1 MSRSIVIDQGTQTVL
16 QVPIY
21 VSGENVPMQPPPQPS
36 PASQGRE
43 LVAVHEPTID
53 EMLEQ
58 FSRWMRLDVAD
69 GNASPA
75 TLRSY
80 WGDVRDHLV
89 WLMEQ
94 GMRPAQADEEVLK
107 AYRAWLTAKYKVS
120 TAGRKFTSVRRF
132 YDMAYQR
139 GQLPSN
145 PAARIKSPA
154 DRTDEDERIKY
165 VSRLAMQKMLVLS
178 DEQYKHDANA
188 KVKAMRDQAMLL
200 LAMRHGLREIELV
213 RLNVENVALS
223 ADGESSTLR
232 VFGKRSKWRTI
243 HLVPQTQMALQ
254 KWLAAHALMHIR
266 PDGGDG
272 MSQPGTPLFVSL
284 HWANNGHG
292 DRGARMSTRGVR
304 AMIDGYLEAVGAKA
318 EGISGHALRHSFG
331 TWSVFDGA
339 DLRAVSKEMGHGSIE
354 TTTKYSRVVD
364 AMKSNPAKYM
374 NFMEVPL
381 PADEVEALQ
390 KRKRAGS
397 GNRTTRKQE

>member
-1 MSRSIVIDQGTQTVL
+1 
-16 QVPIY
+16 
-21 VSGENVPMQPPPQPS
+21 
-36 PASQGRE
+36 
-43 LVAVHEPTID
+43 LVASYEPTI
-53 EMLEQ
+53 EEILEQ

-69 GNASPA
+69 GNASQA

-80 WGDVRDHLV
+80 WGDVRDHLR
-89 WLMEQ
+89 WLWTQ
-94 GMRPAQADEEVLK
+94 GLRPAQADEDVLK
-107 AYRAWLTAKYKVS
+107 EYRALLASQYKVS

-165 VSRLAMQKMLVLS
+165 ISRLAMQKMLVLS
-178 DEQYKHDANA
+178 DEQYKHNANA
-188 KVKAMRDQAMLL
+188 KVKALRDQAMLL
-200 LAMRHGLREIELV
+200 LTMRHGLREIELV
-213 RLNVENVALS
+213 RLNVENL
-223 ADGESSTLR
+223 DLQDGGESSTLR

-243 HLVPQTQMALQ
+243 HLVPQSQLAIE
-254 KWLAAHALMHIR
+254 KWLAVHAMMHVA

-292 DRGARMSTRGVR
+292 ARGERLSTRGVR
-304 AMIDGYLEAVGAKA
+304 AMIDGYLAAAGAKA

-354 TTTKYSRVVD
+354 TTTKYSKIVD

-374 NFMEVPL
+374 SFMETPL
-381 PADEVEALQ
+381 PADEVQALH
-390 KRKRAGS
+390 RKRARKPSPQPSPRPSPKGRGS
-397 GNRTTRKQE
+397 IAGKKGTGE